1 MGRHHT
7 WFVANHYHGTHDPG
21 LRKGEESREREQNA
35 VACRHASRKRN
46 TQSSER
52 KFGGLWSKAGQ
63 GSVEEAKRIKG
74 HSKSTSKKTEK
85 CSLDMEQK
93 EAPGQ
98 LLGDRRRDGL
108 IETAP
113 HRLLL
118 TECIYRYGEGASSE
132 GQNMINTRKI
142 DRLPH
147 PVPSVSDKLYASWP
161 LSSSDFS
168 STKVCR
174 VKG

>member
-74 HSKSTSKKTEK
+74 HSKSASKKTEK
-85 CSLDMEQK
+85 CSLDTEQK

-113 HRLLL
+113 HRLIL

-132 GQNMINTRKI
+132 GQNIINTRKI
-142 DRLPH
+142 DRLPA
-147 PVPSVSDKLYASWP
+147 PCSLC
-161 LSSSDFS
+161 L
-168 STKVCR
+168 
-174 VKG
+174 